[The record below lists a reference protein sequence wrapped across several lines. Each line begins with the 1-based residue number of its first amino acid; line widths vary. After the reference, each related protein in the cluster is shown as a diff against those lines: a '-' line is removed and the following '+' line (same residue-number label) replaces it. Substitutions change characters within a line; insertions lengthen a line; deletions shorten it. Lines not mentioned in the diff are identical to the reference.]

1 MFYIGLFKTWCSV
14 RITLLFASLFL
25 LLAWLLPSHFL
36 PWVTAYQELLT
47 GIAIV
52 MSLAGL
58 LLANDRYRLPFFALA
73 CLILATVP
81 FLQFAGGLLSYAGDA
96 WFGSIYIVA
105 LAASMVVGYNLQ
117 NNSQFNL
124 SIDFASAFAWL
135 LLVGA
140 LVSVGLAF
148 SQWLGYG
155 DLYWVFP
162 LPDGSRPSANLA
174 QPNNLATL
182 LGMGLAA
189 VLYLFEQQKLKRGV
203 AIILAVVILFGITLS
218 QSRSPWLT
226 ALFIILF
233 WAWQRRS
240 IELRLTNTHMLL
252 WLAVYVWMI
261 FSLPLLA
268 EFLGAS
274 SSSPVERAQQMTR
287 LGLYEQFYNAI
298 LQSPWYG
305 YGWGQGFSA
314 QAAIALQYPHYEP
327 SYYAHNI
334 LLDLLI
340 WNGPVLGGALII
352 AAAVWLF
359 ILLKQANNLTATF
372 AWLALSFFIIHC
384 MLEYP
389 HAYLFLL
396 VPAGVL
402 LGILQASVSGQ
413 VKSLPLPRWAIASSF
428 LVASALV
435 LVMWRDYQIFEVEH
449 QQVLTEKHEIQ
460 IAISEQAISD
470 VYMLTQMRE
479 YIYFVRSPLHVDYTA
494 EQLSDLL
501 TITKRFPN
509 AFFLLKSAYILAI
522 NDRVDEAYELL
533 LTLDELYPKER
544 LEKSLNYLLEQSD
557 KHTGLLELLGKFDI
571 KPQ

>member
-1 MFYIGLFKTWCSV
+1 M
-14 RITLLFASLFL
+14 RITLFFSSLFL

-47 GIAIV
+47 GIALV

-58 LLANDRYRLPFFALA
+58 WLAAGRHRLPFFALA
-73 CLILATVP
+73 CLILAAVP
-81 FLQFAGGLLSYAGDA
+81 FLQFIGGLLIYAGDA

-105 LAASMVVGYNLQ
+105 LAVSVVIGYNLQ

-135 LLVGA
+135 LLAGA
-140 LVSVGLAF
+140 LTSVALAF

-174 QPNNLATL
+174 QPNNLATM

-189 VLYLFEQQKLKRGV
+189 VLYLFEQQKLKRIV
-203 AIILAVVILFGITLS
+203 ATVLAVVILFGIALS

-252 WLAVYVWMI
+252 WLAVYVGMI
-261 FSLPLLA
+261 FYLPFLA
-268 EFLGAS
+268 EFLGTS
-274 SSSPVERAQQMTR
+274 SSSPVERAQQMAR
-287 LGLYEQFYNAI
+287 LGLYEQFFSAV
-298 LQSPWYG
+298 LQGPWYG

-314 QAAIALQYPHYEP
+314 QASVALQHPYYVP
-327 SYYAHNI
+327 SYYTHNI
-334 LLDLLI
+334 LLDLLV
-340 WNGPVLGGALII
+340 WNGPILGGALII

-359 ILLKQANNLTATF
+359 ILLKRANNLTATF

-413 VKSLPLPRWAIASSF
+413 VKSLPLPRWAVASGLLIAS
-428 LVASALV
+428 VMI

-449 QQVLTEKHEIQ
+449 QQILTEKHEIQ
-460 IAISEQAISD
+460 IPASAQAISN
-470 VYMLTQMRE
+470 VYILTQMRE
-479 YIYFVRSPLHVDYTA
+479 YIYFARTPLHAEYTA

-509 AFFLLKSAYILAI
+509 AFFLLKSSYILAI
-522 NDRVDEAYELL
+522 NDRVDEAYNLL
-533 LTLDELYPKER
+533 LILDGLYPKER

-557 KHTGLLELLGKFDI
+557 KHTGLLELLDKFDI
-571 KPQ
+571 KPK

>member
-1 MFYIGLFKTWCSV
+1 M

-47 GIAIV
+47 GIALV

-58 LLANDRYRLPFFALA
+58 LLANGRYRLPLFALA

-96 WFGSIYIVA
+96 WFGSIYIVT
-105 LAASMVVGYNLQ
+105 LAISVIIGYNLQ
-117 NNSQFNL
+117 NNSKFNL
-124 SIDFASAFAWL
+124 SINFASAFAWL

-155 DLYWVFP
+155 ELYLVFP
-162 LPDGSRPSANLA
+162 LPDGSRPSGNLA

-189 VLYLFEQQKLKRGV
+189 VLYLFEQQKLKRIV
-203 AIILAVVILFGITLS
+203 AAVLAVVILFGIALT

-240 IELRLTNTHMLL
+240 IDLRMTNTHMLL
-252 WLAVYVWMI
+252 WLAVYVGMI
-261 FSLPLLA
+261 LSLPLLA
-268 EFLGAS
+268 ELLGTS
-274 SSSPVERAQQMTR
+274 SSSPVERIQQMSR
-287 LGLYEQFYNAI
+287 LGLYKQFFHAV
-298 LQSPWYG
+298 LQGPWYG
-305 YGWGQGFSA
+305 YGWIQGFSA
-314 QAAIALQYPHYEP
+314 QAAVALQYPHYEP

-334 LLDLLI
+334 LLDLLV
-340 WNGPVLGGALII
+340 WNGPILGGALILTL
-352 AAAVWLF
+352 AAWLL
-359 ILLKQANNLTATF
+359 ILLKRANSLTATF
-372 AWLALSFFIIHC
+372 AWLALSFFIIHS

-402 LGILQASVSGQ
+402 LGILQASVSGE
-413 VKSLPLPRWAIASSF
+413 VKSLPLPRWVIASS
-428 LVASALV
+428 LLLASALI
-435 LVMWRDYQIFEVEH
+435 LVMWRDYRLFEVEH
-449 QQVLTEKHEIQ
+449 QQVLTEKHEMRIP
-460 IAISEQAISD
+460 AHEQAISD
-470 VYMLTQMRE
+470 IYMITQMRE
-479 YIYFVRSPLHVDYTA
+479 YIYFVRSPLHIDYTA
-494 EQLSDLL
+494 EQLSELL
-501 TITKRFPN
+501 SITKRFPN
-509 AFFLLKSAYILAI
+509 SFFLLKSAYILAI
-522 NDRVDEAYELL
+522 NNRVDEAYQLL
-533 LTLDELYPKER
+533 LTLDGLYPKER
-544 LEKSLNYLLEQSD
+544 LEKSLDYLLEQSSEQP
-557 KHTGLLELLGKFDI
+557 KLLPLLKLFNIRPEASTDA
-571 KPQ
+571 Q